1 MSEWLVQLTGEEV
14 ELETVTRLFNLPE
27 LRIIKEDRDY
37 FLQSEDFRP
46 LSDARDVYKCAQKM
60 LPFINGAA
68 RLHSVGFKQIAIDV
82 IVQLNED
89 GTRSSTGF
97 LTATIEVRSSVELN
111 TRTSPTQPTSVEE
124 WVTLA
129 NTDQKAA
136 KTLRLLGTREQSWA
150 ELYKLYE
157 IVHSDVGNKVF
168 ENGWA
173 TRNKIKLFTHTAN
186 SAGAV
191 GDDARH
197 AKEDSAPPPS
207 PMPLLEAQTLIR
219 RLVMRWLRSKV

>member
-1 MSEWLVQLTGEEV
+1 MAEWLVQLTGEEF

-27 LRIIKEDRDY
+27 LCIKKEGRDY

-46 LSDARDVYKCAQKM
+46 LSDAHDVYKCAQKM

-68 RLHSVGFKQIAIDV
+68 RLHAVCFRQIGIDV

-89 GTRSSTGF
+89 GTRSSKGF

-111 TRTSPTQPTSVEE
+111 TRTSPTQPTNVEE
-124 WVTLA
+124 WVGLT

-136 KTLRLLGTREQSWA
+136 KALRLLGTREQSWA

-157 IVHSDVGNKVF
+157 IVYSDVGNKVF
-168 ENGWA
+168 ENSWA
-173 TRNKIKLFTHTAN
+173 TRNKIRLFTHTAN

-207 PMPLLEAQTLIR
+207 PMALLEAQTLIR

>member
-1 MSEWLVQLTGEEV
+1 M
-14 ELETVTRLFNLPE
+14 
-27 LRIIKEDRDY
+27 
-37 FLQSEDFRP
+37 
-46 LSDARDVYKCAQKM
+46 
-60 LPFINGAA
+60 
-68 RLHSVGFKQIAIDV
+68 

-89 GTRSSTGF
+89 GTRSSKGF
-97 LTATIEVRSSVELN
+97 LAATIEVRSSVELN
-111 TRTSPTQPTSVEE
+111 TRTSTTQPTNVEE
-124 WVTLA
+124 WVALA

-136 KTLRLLGTREQSWA
+136 KALRLLGTREQSWT

-173 TRNKIKLFTHTAN
+173 TRNKIRLFTHTAN

-197 AKEDSAPPPS
+197 AKEELAPPPS